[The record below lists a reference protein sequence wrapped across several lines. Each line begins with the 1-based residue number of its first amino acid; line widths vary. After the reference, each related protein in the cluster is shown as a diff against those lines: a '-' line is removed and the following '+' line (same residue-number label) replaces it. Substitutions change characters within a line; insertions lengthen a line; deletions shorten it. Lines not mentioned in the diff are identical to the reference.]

1 MASEE
6 IIPLDQLLAPISEE
20 SSAGIDIRED
30 AAQNSPYYTIKDARN
45 AARAA
50 ERNNMFDSDTSEAD
64 AEWRKILELAPDIL
78 QNQAKDLEI
87 ASWYTEALIRR
98 FGYQGL
104 RDGFKLIKGLIEL
117 YWDDLY
123 PLPDEDGI
131 ETRVASL
138 TGLNGEGAEGV
149 LIAPIRNVSITE
161 GSDPGPFNYWKYQ
174 QVLEVEKIIDE
185 EAKKDKASNLG
196 FSNEDVERAVA
207 ESSETFYVN
216 LCDDLSEAIDAYRAL
231 GSLLDEHCGINDS
244 PPTSNIINILEDCLG
259 AVKHIGKYKIPEAQS
274 DSDLAGDE
282 SESSTESG
290 STTAIPGITGVVKT
304 REDAFKKLLEISDF
318 FRKTEPHSPISYM
331 LERVVKWGDLPL
343 ESLIRELIPDSS
355 ARDYYGSLT
364 GIKTEDD

>member
-20 SSAGIDIRED
+20 SAVGNDIRQD
-30 AAQNSPYYTIKDARN
+30 DAQNSSYYRIKDARN

-50 ERNNMFDSDTSEAD
+50 ERNNMFDSDSSESD
-64 AEWRKILELAPDIL
+64 AEWRKIIELAPDIL
-78 QNQAKDLEI
+78 QNQAKDLDI
-87 ASWYTEALIRR
+87 ACWFTEALIRR
-98 FGYQGL
+98 YGYQGL
-104 RDGFKLIKGLIEL
+104 RDGFKLIKGMIEL

-123 PLPDEDGI
+123 PMPDEDGI

-149 LIAPIRNVSITE
+149 LIAPIRNVDITE
-161 GSDPGPFNYWKYQ
+161 GSAPGPFNYWKYQ

-185 EAKKDKASNLG
+185 ETRAEKASKLG
-196 FSNEDVERAVA
+196 FSMSDVERVVA
-207 ESSETFYVN
+207 DSSESFFID
-216 LCDDLSEAIDAYRAL
+216 LCDDLSATIETYRAV
-231 GSLLDEHCGINDS
+231 SALLDDKCGISES
-244 PPTSNIINILEDCLG
+244 PPSSNIINILEDCLG
-259 AVKHIGKYKIPEAQS
+259 AVKHIGKYKIPEPI
-274 DSDLAGDE
+274 DESDLDE
-282 SESSTESG
+282 GNLDANSDTIPTASNKES
-290 STTAIPGITGVVKT
+290 AVVKT

-364 GIKTEDD
+364 GIKTDDD